1 MIVYEFGGII
11 FFLLLFFFCLQG
23 KTSFIVMHC
32 SQFRSILF
40 TRCYV
45 VDLFKKQRS
54 LSNYFNNV
62 VSGIL
67 CQKSFQ
73 FTMHIKII
81 SQTKTFIYLFISC
94 LNNVWLDCIS

>member
-11 FFLLLFFFCLQG
+11 FSFSYFL
-23 KTSFIVMHC
+23 FIGENKFSCDV
-32 SQFRSILF
+32 FRSISI